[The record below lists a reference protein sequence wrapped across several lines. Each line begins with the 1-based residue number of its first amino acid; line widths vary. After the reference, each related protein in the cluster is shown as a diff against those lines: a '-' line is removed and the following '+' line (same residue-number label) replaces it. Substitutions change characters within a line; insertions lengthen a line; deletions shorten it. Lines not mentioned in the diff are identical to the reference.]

1 MRTFIATFFFAI
13 LAFGANAQDRSSDI
27 RSTIESQLKAL
38 QQDDFAAAFE
48 FASPNIQTMFRN
60 SANFGMMVQRGY
72 PMVWR
77 PKNVTFLNLRQE
89 NGIPIQRILVTDQ
102 EGATFVLDY
111 FMVRTDTGWRINGV
125 SLLTDLGPSA

>member
-13 LAFGANAQDRSSDI
+13 LAFGANAQERSSEI

-60 SANFGMMVQRGY
+60 SANFGMMPPQQSNNNNKKQQ
-72 PMVWR
+72 PSNK
-77 PKNVTFLNLRQE
+77 PDPFANL
-89 NGIPIQRILVTDQ
+89 
-102 EGATFVLDY
+102 F
-111 FMVRTDTGWRINGV
+111 
-125 SLLTDLGPSA
+125 